1 MKLSTMNVRAGIFLP
16 REKLVLTPHG
26 EAKVIGQNL
35 VKKTVLVD
43 LLEICR
49 QEEFPIEE
57 IEKLPPCKG
66 K

>member
-1 MKLSTMNVRAGIFLP
+1 MCARDFPATG
-16 REKLVLTPHG
+16 ELVLTPHG

-43 LLEICR
+43 LLELCR

-57 IEKLPPCKG
+57 IEKLPPCEG